1 MKRILTAVTLT
12 SVLLAGSSFAA
23 QHEPMSPHMGEFDEQ
38 SMRMHNDRMEVHLE
52 EMQALMDKL
61 HVTSDSA
68 ERRGLLIEHR
78 IQMAEMMGDMRSSR
92 EDMMMGMMGGGPR
105 SGGAMP
111 EGEKQRQYMIEKR
124 LDMMDHMME
133 MMMQRDEMMMN
144 R

>member
-12 SVLLAGSSFAA
+12 SVLLVGSSFAA

-61 HVTSDSA
+61 HVTSNSA

-92 EDMMMGMMGGGPR
+92 EDMMMGMMGGRIDQVEDPEER
-105 SGGAMP
+105 AAM
-111 EGEKQRQYMIEKR
+111 ER
-124 LDMMDHMME
+124 LMKIAAERLKVLKAAEAD
-133 MMMQRDEMMMN
+133 
-144 R
+144 